1 MAATVRFPTRPLS
14 IELPSSLLSAAV
26 HDLTLSL
33 CVYSVCMQC
42 AVSGRLGEGVVPA
55 WQRSLA

>member
-14 IELPSSLLSAAV
+14 IELPSSLLSAV
-26 HDLTLSL
+26 HDLTLWLS
-33 CVYSVCMQC
+33 VYSVCMQC

>member
-14 IELPSSLLSAAV
+14 IELPSSLLSAV
-26 HDLTLSL
+26 QDLTLWL
-33 CVYSVCMQC
+33 RVYSECMQC